1 MEEKLEQNIY
11 FKMGVLKAQVERN
24 DNDALVTLGE
34 MIIALYKKIDET
46 K

>member
-34 MIIALYKKIDET
+34 MIIALYKKIEET

>member
-1 MEEKLEQNIY
+1 MEEKLEDNIY
-11 FKMGVLKAQVERN
+11 FKMGVLKAQVDRN

-34 MIIALYKKIDET
+34 MIIALYKKIEET

>member
-1 MEEKLEQNIY
+1 MEEKLEQNIHY
-11 FKMGVLKAQVERN
+11 KMGVLKAQVERN

-34 MIIALYKKIDET
+34 MIIALYKKIEET

>member
-11 FKMGVLKAQVERN
+11 YKMGVLKAQVERN

-34 MIIALYKKIDET
+34 MIIALYKKIEET

>member
-1 MEEKLEQNIY
+1 MEEKLEDNIY
-11 FKMGVLKAQVERN
+11 FKMGVLKAQVDRN

-34 MIIALYKKIDET
+34 MIITLYKKIEET